1 MKINI
6 VDDNITLFIN
16 KSLIDFD
23 IHIKEDLE
31 NFIKKHVLKL
41 KKKGYKISGFYKVM
55 VYQNDSYGLIFDM
68 RKEDELDFFPDLV
81 DLKLIIFYDSDIY
94 FAVNDYFLVKDY
106 ENIRVGNYW
115 YVNTKLLKVSD
126 MYKLVEFSKVVYGPY
141 LNKLF

>member
-23 IHIKEDLE
+23 IHIKEELE
-31 NFIKKHVLKL
+31 NFIKKQVLKL

-68 RKEDELDFFPDLV
+68 KKEDELDFFPDLV
-81 DLKLIIFYDSDIY
+81 DLKLVIFYDSDIY

-115 YVNTKLLKVSD
+115 YVNTKLLKDSD
-126 MYKLVEFSKVVYGPY
+126 IYKLVEFSKVVYGPY

>member
-23 IHIKEDLE
+23 IHIKEELE
-31 NFIKKHVLKL
+31 NFIKKQVLKL

-68 RKEDELDFFPDLV
+68 KKEDELDFFPDLV
-81 DLKLIIFYDSDIY
+81 DLKLVIFYDSDIY